1 MHCPSHRAVTARAAS
16 FASVAAFV
24 SASVSATGNCAPRPP
39 RPEATSQFER
49 TSRRLEGSSSACPPH
64 PGELA
69 SGAAMPIGKPIY
81 LKTPLSKRGR
91 KVHLRDILKPE
102 MISSPMGELRHLAHI
117 GRAGKADMFGDLTF
131 LQGRFDL
138 VPDFRGRLSTAS
150 EGYMDGRE
158 ADLSA
163 DQPMLKTAVSLPAL
177 IEPQA
182 LPREHEQHS
191 GSVGM
196 ASKGA
201 LMLAPPKPPRLYLD
215 QAADEDDVKSNRS
228 TEDNEEGSASIGCES
243 VFHAT
248 SQDLDSLPTNGTMNS
263 SHQVSPGTSVSNG
276 HNVGN
281 ERLSESQDSDVES
294 ELPEKNAAL
303 RSSGYGHVAN
313 GGLTNGLGFPWEA
326 HRNTGA
332 APRVDRQQTSPRASE
347 GRKGNVHP
355 LVISSTNH
363 RDGQEVTK
371 PRSGSLI
378 SLQLDLGPSMLED
391 ILSVMEDKNEDASFN
406 RQRPKTYIM

>member
-1 MHCPSHRAVTARAAS
+1 MPCPSSPPVITRSPLLRECGCLRLGERLRHRELR
-16 FASVAAFV
+16 
-24 SASVSATGNCAPRPP
+24 PRP
-39 RPEATSQFER
+39 RLQATAQFER
-49 TSRRLEGSSSACPPH
+49 TSRRLEGSSSACPP
-64 PGELA
+64 GEVA
-69 SGAAMPIGKPIY
+69 SGAAMPVGKPIY

-91 KVHLRDILKPE
+91 KVHLRDILTPE

-182 LPREHEQHS
+182 LPREHEEHS
-191 GSVGM
+191 GSVSVG
-196 ASKGA
+196 SKGA
-201 LMLAPPKPPRLYLD
+201 LMVAPPKPPRLYLD
-215 QAADEDDVKSNRS
+215 QAADEDDVKSNRN
-228 TEDNEEGSASIGCES
+228 TEDKEDGSASIGCES
-243 VFHAT
+243 VYHAT

-263 SHQVSPGTSVSNG
+263 SRQVSHGTSVSNG
-276 HNVGN
+276 HNVGT

-326 HRNTGA
+326 HRNAEA
-332 APRVDRQQTSPRASE
+332 APRMDRQQISPRASE

-355 LVISSTNH
+355 LAISSTNH